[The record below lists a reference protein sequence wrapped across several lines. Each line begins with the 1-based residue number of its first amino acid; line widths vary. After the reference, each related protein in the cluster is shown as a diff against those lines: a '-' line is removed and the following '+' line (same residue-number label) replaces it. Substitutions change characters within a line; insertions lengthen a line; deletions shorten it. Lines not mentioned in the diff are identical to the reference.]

1 MQQTVNRVTCRTVEL
16 LRAEGLVRTVIG
28 RGIFGTRL
36 DERRPDRQR
45 EEGKD
50 E

>member
-1 MQQTVNRVTCRTVEL
+1 MQQTVNRVACPTVEPCP
-16 LRAEGLVRTVIG
+16 VIG
-28 RGIFGTRL
+28 RGIFVTRL

-45 EEGKD
+45 KEGKD

>member
-1 MQQTVNRVTCRTVEL
+1 MQQTVNRVTCRPV
-16 LRAEGLVRTVIG
+16 APCPVIG
-28 RGIFGTRL
+28 RGIFVIRL

>member
-1 MQQTVNRVTCRTVEL
+1 MQQTVNRVTCSPV
-16 LRAEGLVRTVIG
+16 APCPVIG
-28 RGIFGTRL
+28 RGIFVTRL

>member
-1 MQQTVNRVTCRTVEL
+1 MQQIVNRVTRSPVAPCP
-16 LRAEGLVRTVIG
+16 VIG
-28 RGIFGTRL
+28 RGIFVTRL

-45 EEGKD
+45 EEGKY